1 VETNGPRLHLSLAEQ
16 IRLIRPK
23 VRLIQ
28 PVGPT
33 LEVPRELLDCVQ
45 VRRDGGGSEV
55 TTLEFLQHDLATM
68 GHKTPPV
75 THTLPGW
82 PSAPHA

>member
-1 VETNGPRLHLSLAEQ
+1 MVAVQLVRRFAE
-16 IRLIRPK
+16 I
-23 VRLIQ
+23 
-28 PVGPT
+28 G
-33 LEVPRELLDCVQ
+33 RELFDSLKVILYS
-45 VRRDGGGSEV
+45 GFSEV

-82 PSAPHA
+82 PSALHA